1 MDESVRIQN
10 CKLVF
15 KCPLSWSELEPTA
28 DEGIRFCRV
37 CDKGVYLAE
46 DDESVAILAALG
58 RCVAYLSPTRTLR
71 EDDVDILG
79 IFVPDFGEDET
90 DTES

>member
-10 CKLVF
+10 CTLVF
-15 KCPLSWSELEPTA
+15 KCPLLWSELEPTS
-28 DEGIRFCRV
+28 DEGMRSCRV

-46 DDESVAILAALG
+46 DDEAVAMLAALG
-58 RCVAYLSPTRTLR
+58 RCVAYRSPIRPLR
-71 EDDVDILG
+71 EDEVDILG
-79 IFVPDFGEDET
+79 IFVPDFDEDET